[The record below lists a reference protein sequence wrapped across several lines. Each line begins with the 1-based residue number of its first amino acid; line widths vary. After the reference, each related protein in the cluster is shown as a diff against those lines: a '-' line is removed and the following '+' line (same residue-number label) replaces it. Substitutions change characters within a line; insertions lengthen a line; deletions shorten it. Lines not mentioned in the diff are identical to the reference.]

1 MIVLRERDMATDRTF
16 ARNALTFAALNRIE
30 NEPADEETADVC
42 KTLTA

>member
-16 ARNALTFAALNRIE
+16 VRDALTLAALNRIE
-30 NEPADEETADVC
+30 NDPADEELADLC

>member
-16 ARNALTFAALNRIE
+16 ARNALTLAALNRIE
-30 NEPADEETADVC
+30 NDPADEESADLC